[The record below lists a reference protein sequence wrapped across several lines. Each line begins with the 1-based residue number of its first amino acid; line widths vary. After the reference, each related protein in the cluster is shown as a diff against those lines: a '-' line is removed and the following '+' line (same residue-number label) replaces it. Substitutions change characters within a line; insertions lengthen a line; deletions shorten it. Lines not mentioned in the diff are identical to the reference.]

1 VISGGSAEVYEI
13 ARDVPEVPD
22 GFEPPPGDAG
32 QVVALLVDKASRSHG
47 WCGHFALAL
56 ASRWAGPQRQ
66 VVLADG
72 DLERPSLH
80 SIAGVPNDEG
90 IGDLLSYG
98 ASSERVIRQL
108 SPAGPHLIPAGTV
121 VCDPEESL
129 RDPRWSF
136 LLDELRGDG
145 TTLLLYLPADSAAAA
160 ALAGE
165 ADGIIHLVSGA
176 PAGDPAP
183 VGIWVHAV
191 DLKPYPRHAAAT
203 PPVGKG
209 DRDGRTPP
217 APAPQPEPRPKRGP
231 RLAIATIVLVLLV
244 AAAVLAW
251 PG

>member
-1 VISGGSAEVYEI
+1 MTPARRAEAYEI

-22 GFEPPPGDAG
+22 GLEPPRGDAG
-32 QVVALLVDKASRSHG
+32 QVVALLADKASRSHG

-56 ASRWAGPQRQ
+56 ASRWSGQRRR

-72 DLERPSLH
+72 DLERGSLH
-80 SIAGVPNDEG
+80 GIAGVPNDEG
-90 IGDLLSYG
+90 IGDLLRYG
-98 ASSERVIRQL
+98 ASSKRVIRQL

-145 TTLLLYLPADSAAAA
+145 TTLLLYLPADSAAAV
-160 ALAGE
+160 ALAGD
-165 ADGIIHLVSGA
+165 ADEIIHMVSGP

-183 VGIWVHAV
+183 GGVSVHAV
-191 DLKPYPRHAAAT
+191 DPEPHPAHGSAAS
-203 PPVGKG
+203 PVGKD
-209 DRDGRTPP
+209 DRDERAAPP
-217 APAPQPEPRPKRGP
+217 PVRRPEPRPKRGR
-231 RLAIATIVLVLLV
+231 RLAIAMIVLLLL
-244 AAAVLAW
+244 AAAALVW